1 MTSPALDIADAMD
14 EAVAAALPTP
24 VVDEAPPAPLEDEAT
39 TDEDGLGDAV
49 APDDAAPEDD
59 AAADETPSVPDGY
72 VAVPVVTDSLA
83 TEFRLLDADGEL
95 EVPALVIEYKAN
107 GKMRKDRLDQ
117 VVKLAQWGVYNQERD
132 TRAQQVE
139 QEREQIATVLAEREQ
154 QIERLLL
161 DDEFLLAVRDA
172 YEQENA
178 PEKQVARAKEET
190 EALRTSYAMQ
200 QIQEQASV
208 FVESQIQPSLDMIAS
223 ALPSVTTDELAER
236 MQYAMQ
242 AHVERAP
249 NGQLYVPPAA
259 YDAVRKYIVE
269 DLAIWAQ
276 IQHDRRTP
284 SAPRQPAR
292 PEQVVADTRVEAQK
306 AKRVIG
312 QTLRPVGKAAS
323 SSTRPTS
330 TTPPATVD
338 DAVDSAIEAVLASM
352 NS

>member
-24 VVDEAPPAPLEDEAT
+24 VVDEAPPALLEDEAT

-117 VVKLAQWGVYNQERD
+117 VVKMAQWGVYNQERD

-208 FVESQIQPSLDMIAS
+208 FV
-223 ALPSVTTDELAER
+223 
-236 MQYAMQ
+236 
-242 AHVERAP
+242 
-249 NGQLYVPPAA
+249 
-259 YDAVRKYIVE
+259 
-269 DLAIWAQ
+269 
-276 IQHDRRTP
+276 
-284 SAPRQPAR
+284 
-292 PEQVVADTRVEAQK
+292 
-306 AKRVIG
+306 
-312 QTLRPVGKAAS
+312 
-323 SSTRPTS
+323 
-330 TTPPATVD
+330 
-338 DAVDSAIEAVLASM
+338 
-352 NS
+352 

>member
-1 MTSPALDIADAMD
+1 MGTPGYMSPEQATGAADR
-14 EAVAAALPTP
+14 V
-24 VVDEAPPAPLEDEAT
+24 PPAADVYS
-39 TDEDGLGDAV
+39 LGAILYQV
-49 APDDAAPEDD
+49 LTGKPP
-59 AAADETPSVPDGY
+59 
-72 VAVPVVTDSLA
+72 
-83 TEFRLLDADGEL
+83 LDATQG
-95 EVPALVIEYKAN
+95 N
-107 GKMRKDRLDQ
+107 
-117 VVKLAQWGVYNQERD
+117 LAQ
-132 TRAQQVE
+132 
-139 QEREQIATVLAEREQ
+139 IL
-154 QIERLLL
+154 
-161 DDEFLLAVRDA
+161 
-172 YEQENA
+172 
-178 PEKQVARAKEET
+178 
-190 EALRTSYAMQ
+190 Q

-223 ALPSVTTDELAER
+223 ALPSVTTDELAAR

-292 PEQVVADTRVEAQK
+292 PEQVATDTRVEAQK

-323 SSTRPTS
+323 SSTRPTN
-330 TTPPATVD
+330 TKPPATVD